1 MKIDSIEVGNFRN
14 YDSARLDFHEHTNI
28 LYGDNAQGKTNILE
42 SVFVA
47 GTTKSHKGSNDKE
60 LIKIGCGE
68 AHIRMFITKRGV
80 SHRIDMHLRKNK
92 AKGIAIDGIPIRRSS
107 ELLGMVNIIF
117 FSPED
122 LKIVKNGPSE
132 RRRFVNLELSQ
143 LDNVYLYD
151 LGEYNKVLHQR
162 NKLLKQMIYE
172 PSLIDT
178 LDIWDEQLVNYG
190 IRIIKTRTKFLQM
203 LSEIVTKCNSRLS
216 GGKERVEVFYEPDVS
231 WENFADKL
239 KQTRKK
245 DLHFCNTG
253 VGPHRDDICFMNGD
267 IDIRRFGSQG
277 QQRTC
282 ALSLKLAEIELVK
295 KIIGD
300 TPVLL
305 LDDVLSEL
313 DRNRQNFLMESISDI
328 QTIVTCTGLEE
339 FIDKSLALDRI
350 FKVTDGTV
358 KIEK

>member
-14 YDSARLDFHEHTNI
+14 YNSARLDFHEHTNI

-42 SVFVA
+42 SIFVA
-47 GTTKSHKGSNDKE
+47 GTTKSHKGSNDRE
-60 LIKIGCGE
+60 LIKIGCDE
-68 AHIRMFITKRGV
+68 AHIRMFIKKRGI
-80 SHRIDMHLRKNK
+80 SHRIDMHLKKNK

-132 RRRFVNLELSQ
+132 RRKFVNLELSQ

-151 LGEYNKVLHQR
+151 LGEYNKVLQQR
-162 NKLLKQMIYE
+162 NKLLKQIMYKQ
-172 PSLIDT
+172 SLIDT
-178 LDIWDEQLVNYG
+178 LDIWDEQLVMYG
-190 IRIIKTRTKFLQM
+190 TRIIESRTKFLEM
-203 LSEIVTKCNSRLS
+203 LSEIVTENNAKLT
-216 GGKERVEVFYEPDVS
+216 GGREHVKVFYEPDIKI
-231 WENFADKL
+231 EDFAEKL
-239 KQTRKK
+239 RQTRQK
-245 DLHFCNTG
+245 DMHFCNTG
-253 VGPHRDDICFMNGD
+253 VGPHRDDICFMND
-267 IDIRRFGSQG
+267 NIDIRRYGSQG

-313 DRNRQNFLMESISDI
+313 DRNRQNFLLESISGI

-339 FIDKSLALDRI
+339 FVDKSLALDRI
-350 FKVTDGTV
+350 FRVKNGTV
-358 KIEK
+358 QIEK

>member
-60 LIKIGCGE
+60 LIKIGCDE

-92 AKGIAIDGIPIRRSS
+92 AKGIAIDVIPIRRSS

-203 LSEIVTKCNSRLS
+203 LSEIVTKYNSRLT
-216 GGKERVEVFYEPDVS
+216 GGKEP
-231 WENFADKL
+231 
-239 KQTRKK
+239 
-245 DLHFCNTG
+245 
-253 VGPHRDDICFMNGD
+253 
-267 IDIRRFGSQG
+267 
-277 QQRTC
+277 
-282 ALSLKLAEIELVK
+282 
-295 KIIGD
+295 
-300 TPVLL
+300 
-305 LDDVLSEL
+305 
-313 DRNRQNFLMESISDI
+313 RNDCRHQ
-328 QTIVTCTGLEE
+328 VPG
-339 FIDKSLALDRI
+339 
-350 FKVTDGTV
+350 
-358 KIEK
+358 